1 MDGFSSRKH
10 QVVSSLVEALDP
22 ERKDK
27 SPKGFVD
34 APILDLIH
42 IINAHPHYYTTSSCS
57 GRIAI
62 YREGTE
68 DDAEKTS
75 KGGVWLF
82 VTHDPVKIS
91 DSTEDGQIIQ
101 LLFGSESDRVVFDSD
116 CPTNML
122 QHQLIYFKFEPLIL
136 HVEASSQDTSMRLT
150 SLAYQAGYQN
160 SGMTPSR
167 SRHMLAIRS
176 THKLDTPIAYVD
188 PETNKIHCLVKPAY
202 LRLLVEMSNEKFKQ
216 NMDRMKAF
224 ESMMQAE
231 VDHTMAKTCE
241 ETKEERRERK
251 KREGIARQQAMTPS
265 EKKEQGL
272 EGDLIDLHLE

>member
-1 MDGFSSRKH
+1 MDGFLSRKD

-42 IINAHPHYYTTSSCS
+42 IINAHPDYYTTSSCS

-62 YREGTE
+62 YREGIE
-68 DDAEKTS
+68 EKTT
-75 KGGVWLF
+75 KGGVWLY
-82 VTHDPVKIS
+82 VTHDPVEIPATA
-91 DSTEDGQIIQ
+91 DDGWIVR
-101 LLFGSESDRVVFDSD
+101 LLFGPESDRVVFESSGSVN
-116 CPTNML
+116 PL
-122 QHQLIYFKFEPLIL
+122 EHQLIYFKFEPLIL

-188 PETNKIHCLVKPAY
+188 PVTGKICCLVNPGY
-202 LRLLVEMSNEKFKQ
+202 LRLLMDMSNEKFRQ

-224 ESMMQAE
+224 EIMMQAE
-231 VDHTMAKTCE
+231 VDSVTSKTHE
-241 ETKEERRERK
+241 ETKEERRQRK
-251 KREGIARQQAMTPS
+251 KKEGIARQQAMAQSTKDKS
-265 EKKEQGL
+265 L
-272 EGDLIDLHLE
+272 EDNLTDLNLE